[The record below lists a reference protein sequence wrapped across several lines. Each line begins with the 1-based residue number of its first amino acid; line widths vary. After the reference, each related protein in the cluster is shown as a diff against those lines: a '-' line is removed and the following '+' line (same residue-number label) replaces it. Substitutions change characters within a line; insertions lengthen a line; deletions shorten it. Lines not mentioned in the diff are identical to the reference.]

1 MLLLL
6 FFHGVLPIVDASRD
20 AAVKRIDLF
29 MFLSF
34 QDILVSNLHLLVNRL
49 IVGLAGNREE

>member
-1 MLLLL
+1 M
-6 FFHGVLPIVDASRD
+6 
-20 AAVKRIDLF
+20 KRIDLF

-49 IVGLAGNREE
+49 NVGLAGNREE